1 MPILSSELKKYGALS
16 RPEDDVSTSGGG
28 IDASCVLDVTQLAA
42 NDQLRAVSDNAAD
55 TMTLTITG
63 RDATGAIVNE
73 TKALNGTTPVTFA
86 TTFERFLKATLSAA
100 PAGNVTIQRNTSPND
115 DVVIIPAG
123 KTAAS
128 ILFIDSTS
136 EAAAT
141 TRYEKEFWRNE
152 NASLTLTNA
161 TVTLTADPSASIR
174 IGLATAKGDTVSVTN
189 RKTAPAGITFVDDS
203 VQQSVPGGSLAAN
216 ENIGVWIEMSRAADA
231 PAIKSSYTTQ
241 LAGNTV

>member
-16 RPEDDVSTSGGG
+16 RPEDDASASGGG

-55 TMTLTITG
+55 TMNLTITG
-63 RDATGAIVNE
+63 RDATGAIVTE

-100 PAGNVTIQRNTSPND
+100 PAGNVTIERNTSPYD

-128 ILFIDSTS
+128 ILFIDATS
-136 EAAAT
+136 EAVAT

-189 RKTAPAGITFVDDS
+189 RKTAPAGVTFVDDS
-203 VQQSVPGGSLAAN
+203 VQQNVPGGSLAAN

-241 LAGNTV
+241 LAGTTV